1 MVGSTSEDDIV
12 ERGLLAE
19 QYLSDV
25 NFMSFFDET
34 KDLIAQS
41 IVNTLPEHTKS
52 REKLYF
58 THEGINQVLGTMSA
72 YVEAKD
78 QVIAKRNAE
87 ELPKDD

>member
-1 MVGSTSEDDIV
+1 MTLPTSEDDIV

-19 QYLSDV
+19 SYLNDAR
-25 NFMSFFDET
+25 FQSFFQET
-34 KDLIAQS
+34 KDLLAQS
-41 IVNTLPEHTKS
+41 IVNTLPEHVKS

-58 THEGINQVLGTMSA
+58 THEGLVNVLGTMSA

-87 ELPKDD
+87 ELKDTD